1 MVDETERSFKG
12 LGRWVVFLGMDGSG
26 KSTLLRNIAQQPP
39 EWCSGVVVRHLV
51 PVLFRRHSEAIT
63 DPHAQPPRGLLMS
76 LAKLVYW
83 LMAYTVGYWLSVRP
97 QLSRGRLVL
106 FDRYLLDALADP
118 RRYRYGGPAILLRL
132 LWRLVPKPSAVV
144 LLEAP
149 VDVLTAR
156 KQEVGLEE
164 MARQHEAYRRLISKE
179 QRGLIVDASGTAE
192 EVLEAVRELL
202 MLDGEKLRLELRM
215 SHG

>member
-1 MVDETERSFKG
+1 
-12 LGRWVVFLGMDGSG
+12 
-26 KSTLLRNIAQQPP
+26 
-39 EWCSGVVVRHLV
+39 
-51 PVLFRRHSEAIT
+51 
-63 DPHAQPPRGLLMS
+63 MS

-83 LMAYTVGYWLSVRP
+83 LMAHTVGYWLSVRP

-149 VDVLTAR
+149 VDVLMAR